1 MLHVKLK
8 YRNDMEQ
15 LYLYI
20 LLIATLP
27 VIAVLAFALCRCRRR
42 LSRCQE
48 AMVRL
53 INENLDMKEKL
64 PAHERP
70 NFMNRGDITPE
81 EFTEIIHNMLKR
93 LMFLS
98 LFFLVA
104 VYPMKAQEKQDTTYL
119 FRFVADKDMFYSPWN
134 GNGEQLARLL
144 KCVDENRS
152 AIESGQMYL
161 LVTSYGTDG
170 NAGQPAT
177 EVAKVRRN
185 RVKSELIMRG
195 KVKET
200 HFVTDRSFDAGYTDE
215 NGKSLRN
222 IVIVT
227 LPASADKVAEIAGE
241 EAATKVEAYNKEV
254 SGEAERERIAAEK
267 ARVQAGE
274 ARMKAEE
281 ERIRQEEVRIVA
293 EKNEAERKAT
303 EAEHT
308 DAKGT
313 TPKIQK
319 EPEQYH
325 VALRANLL
333 RWATLT
339 PDLGLEWRINSS
351 WSIVANGSWTSW
363 SWNDKDRRYAIWEV
377 IPEVRYYI
385 GEQKAWYVGAM
396 FKTGQFNYKLSGT
409 GKQGDLMGGGITGGY
424 QLRLNKAL
432 SMDFN
437 IGLGYLNAD
446 CEKYNVIDGVRVRQG
461 KESKNW
467 WGPVSASVTLV
478 WTIF

>member
-1 MLHVKLK
+1 
-8 YRNDMEQ
+8 MEQ

-363 SWNDKDRRYAIWEV
+363 SWDDKDRRYAIWEV

-437 IGLGYLNAD
+437 LGLGYLNAD
-446 CEKYNVIDGVRVRQG
+446 YEKYKVIDGVRVRQG

-467 WGPVSASVTLV
+467 WGPVSAGVTLV

>member
-1 MLHVKLK
+1 
-8 YRNDMEQ
+8 MEQ

-70 NFMNRGDITPE
+70 NFMNRGDITAE

-104 VYPMKAQEKQDTTYL
+104 IYPMKAQEKQDTTYL

-227 LPASADKVAEIAGE
+227 LPASVSKVAEIAGE

-254 SGEAERERIAAEK
+254 SGEAERGRIAAEK

-281 ERIRQEEVRIVA
+281 ERIRQEEARIAA
-293 EKNEAERKAT
+293 EKAEAERKAT

-351 WSIVANGSWTSW
+351 WRIVANGSWTSW
-363 SWNDKDRRYAIWEV
+363 SWNDKDRRYALWEV
-377 IPEVRYYI
+377 MPEVRYYI

>member
-1 MLHVKLK
+1 
-8 YRNDMEQ
+8 MEQ

-20 LLIATLP
+20 LLVVTLP
-27 VIAVLAFALCRCRRR
+27 AIVVLAFALYRCRRR

-81 EFTEIIHNMLKR
+81 EFTRIIDNMLKR

-104 VYPMKAQEKQDTTYL
+104 VYPMKAQEKTDTTYL

-161 LVTSYGTDG
+161 LVTSYDTDG

-195 KVKET
+195 KIKEA
-200 HFVTDRSFDAGYTDE
+200 HFVTD
-215 NGKSLRN
+215 KSLSEAWTDAMGNKLRN
-222 IVIVT
+222 VVVVT
-227 LPASADKVAEIAGE
+227 LPASVGKVAEIAGT
-241 EAATKVEAYNKEV
+241 EAAARVEAYNEEV
-254 SGEAERERIAAEK
+254 SGEAERGRIAAEK
-267 ARVQAGE
+267 ARIQAGE

-281 ERIRQEEVRIVA
+281 ERIRQEEARIAA
-293 EKNEAERKAT
+293 EKAEAERKAT
-303 EAEHT
+303 EAAHT
-308 DAKGT
+308 DAEET

-319 EPEQYH
+319 GPEQYH

-339 PDLGLEWRINSS
+339 PDLGLEWRICPS
-351 WSIVANGSWTSW
+351 WGIAVNGSWTSW
-363 SWNDKDRRYAIWEV
+363 SWSDKDRRYALWEV
-377 IPEVRYYI
+377 APEVRYYI

-396 FKTGQFNYKLSGT
+396 FKAGQFNYKLSET
-409 GKQGDLMGGGITGGY
+409 GKQGDLIGGGITGGY
-424 QLRLNKAL
+424 QLKLNKAL

-437 IGLGYLNAD
+437 FGLGYLNAD
-446 CEKYNVIDGVRVRQG
+446 YEKYTVIDGVRVRQG
-461 KESKNW
+461 KETKNW
-467 WGPVSASVTLV
+467 WGPISASVTLV

>member
-152 AIESGQMYL
+152 AIESRQMYL

-437 IGLGYLNAD
+437 LGLGYLNAD
-446 CEKYNVIDGVRVRQG
+446 YEKYKVIDGVRVRQG

-467 WGPVSASVTLV
+467 WGPVSAGVTLV